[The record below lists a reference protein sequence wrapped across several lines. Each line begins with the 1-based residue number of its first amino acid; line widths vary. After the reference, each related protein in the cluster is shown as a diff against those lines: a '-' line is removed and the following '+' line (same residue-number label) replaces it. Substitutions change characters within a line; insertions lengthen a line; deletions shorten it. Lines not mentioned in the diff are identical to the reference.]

1 MTLTQLCTFLAVA
14 ETGSVRAAAARLVVT
29 SSAVSASMAALQ
41 DSLQLQLV
49 RRDGR
54 GLVLTAAGEVYA
66 GYARRVLGL
75 LDEARFAAAGEGD
88 PERGT
93 VRLAAV
99 TSAGEHVLPGLL
111 AGFRTRHPHAGV
123 QLEVDN
129 QQRVHVLFAG
139 NEVDLAIGSR
149 PEDLGRVVGS
159 RPNELVIVA
168 PAGDAGVE
176 RGMRWLGR
184 QTWLLRER
192 GSNTR
197 ASTEAILT
205 HLGLAPPT
213 LTVGS
218 NGGVLRSVILGL
230 GVTLVSRDGVAAE
243 LAAGTLVEVA
253 TPATPVRRPLYL
265 IAHRGRLPATPALMV
280 RCALET
286 GTFRAVG
293 APPRTPG

>member
-1 MTLTQLCTFLAVA
+1 MTLTQLRTFLAVA
-14 ETGSVRAAAARLVVT
+14 ETGSMRTAADRLVVT
-29 SSAVSASMAALQ
+29 TSAVSASITALQ
-41 DSLQLQLV
+41 SSLQLQLF

-66 GYARRVLGL
+66 GYTRRVLGL
-75 LDEARFAAAGEGD
+75 LDEAHYAAAGEDD

-111 AGFRTRHPHAGV
+111 AGFRARHPKAGV
-123 QLEVDN
+123 LLEVDN
-129 QQRVHVLFAG
+129 QRRVHALFAG
-139 NEVDLAIGSR
+139 NEVDLVIGSR
-149 PEDLGRVVGS
+149 PEELGVVVGT
-159 RPNELVIVA
+159 RPNELVVVA
-168 PAGDAGVE
+168 PAGPEGDE
-176 RGMRWLGR
+176 RGLRWLGR

-197 ASTEAILT
+197 ASTEAVLT
-205 HLGLAPPT
+205 NLGLAPPT

-218 NGGVLRSVILGL
+218 NGGVLRSVLLGL

-243 LAAGTLVEVA
+243 LAGGALVEVP

-265 IAHRGRLPATPALMV
+265 VAHRGRLPATPALLV
-280 RCALET
+280 RCALEV
-286 GTFRAVG
+286 GTFQ
-293 APPRTPG
+293 PPGRI